1 MSKNNTAY
9 TYNINPNGGGKTNG
23 SGNTAISAST
33 NQTPSY
39 LEHQTSPSWVLT
51 FMRWA
56 VRDTLRTDPTSGVN
70 SSSIVGQDIN
80 NSNSS
85 GRPLVVTND
94 CIQVSVSDSKAVLT
108 PSMTAT
114 LMITDVN
121 YMTELAPGDFVFV
134 NIVNWQSQ
142 ADDIAS
148 RASSLQQINKK
159 GDGFKGFFK
168 VQSVRKSLEV
178 DAQSGE
184 KFYAVKIT
192 GFAFTEFNNS
202 IYFNPNLIN
211 GTTDQNLTV
220 FLTNLK
226 KDWGN
231 VQTATGITQL
241 QQILKFLIQSFIGYG
256 FADNSTIIDSSSPKT
271 PNRHF
276 LMPQGVGQLLGL
288 PQVKVAADAYNF
300 LFGIQTYSP
309 NADSLQSGMNPQN
322 VDEDATDN
330 SRFII
335 LDTPTEGHTVIKP
348 EYWNQTKAWSILN
361 QFTNAPLN
369 ELYTC
374 FRVSPDGSVLPTMVF
389 RQIPFT
395 TDDFDLSGQ
404 DFTVTKFMSL
414 PRWNINPAL
423 AMNFDLG
430 RDEALRINF
439 MQYYGISVNSPA
451 QTSLL
456 AETSLKNFIYDLDD
470 VQRNGLR
477 PSVITTEFELLSA
490 TGSYRSP
497 GWSKI
502 MGDAL
507 IGGHLKMSGS
517 ITFVG
522 IPEPIAVGDNLQFD
536 NVVYHIEEINHSA
549 MIDEN
554 GFKNFSTTIIVSSGV
569 SILSGVDGVV
579 YSEMTLGSGY
589 DKRQADYNGTNILPG
604 VSESQDVSYR
614 KGNLD
619 QPLSDGNTFIQPNT
633 NTAIDKSTRDS

>member
-1 MSKNNTAY
+1 M
-9 TYNINPNGGGKTNG
+9 
-23 SGNTAISAST
+23 
-33 NQTPSY
+33 
-39 LEHQTSPSWVLT
+39 
-51 FMRWA
+51 
-56 VRDTLRTDPTSGVN
+56 
-70 SSSIVGQDIN
+70 
-80 NSNSS
+80 
-85 GRPLVVTND
+85 
-94 CIQVSVSDSKAVLT
+94 
-108 PSMTAT
+108 
-114 LMITDVN
+114 
-121 YMTELAPGDFVFV
+121 
-134 NIVNWQSQ
+134 
-142 ADDIAS
+142 
-148 RASSLQQINKK
+148 
-159 GDGFKGFFK
+159 
-168 VQSVRKSLEV
+168 
-178 DAQSGE
+178 
-184 KFYAVKIT
+184 
-192 GFAFTEFNNS
+192 
-202 IYFNPNLIN
+202 
-211 GTTDQNLTV
+211 
-220 FLTNLK
+220 
-226 KDWGN
+226 
-231 VQTATGITQL
+231 
-241 QQILKFLIQSFIGYG
+241 
-256 FADNSTIIDSSSPKT
+256 
-271 PNRHF
+271 
-276 LMPQGVGQLLGL
+276 GL
-288 PQVKVAADAYNF
+288 SQVKVAADAYNF

-309 NADSLQSGMNPQN
+309 NASSLQSGMNPQN
-322 VDEDATDN
+322 VDEDATDD
-330 SRFII
+330 SRFIM
-335 LDTPTEGHTVIKP
+335 LDTPVEGNTVIKP
-348 EYWNQTKAWSILN
+348 EYWNQTKAWAILN

-374 FRVSPDGSVLPTMVF
+374 FRVSPDGSILPTMVF

-395 TDDFDLSGQ
+395 TDDFDISGQ

-456 AETSLKNFIYDLDD
+456 AETSLKNFVYDLDD

-477 PSVITTEFELLSA
+477 PSVITSEFDILDV

-549 MIDEN
+549 IIDEN

-569 SILSGVDGVV
+569 GISSGVDGVV

-589 DKRQADYNGTNILPG
+589 DKRAADYKGTNILPG
-604 VSESQDVSYR
+604 VSESQDVTYR

-619 QPLSDGNTFIQPNT
+619 QPLSSGNTFVQPNT